1 MARPKKQPVIT
12 WEHVTEF
19 IQKET
24 NLQTLQFIQ
33 YTLKTRLESLET
45 GAPNEPK

>member
-12 WEHVTEF
+12 WENVTEF

-24 NLQTLQFIQ
+24 DFQTLQFIE
-33 YTLKTRLESLET
+33 YTLKTRMQTLQN
-45 GAPNEPK
+45 GAAHVQE